1 MKRFIVLLS
10 LAMLATSCA
19 IMAPQQQKEIVNFL
33 DYRPYTDAGFFISP
47 YNYTGK
53 FEPIGQLDIVVYP
66 EEVTDGIY
74 TSKKEIATSD
84 LLEKAVKHT
93 LGKGANGIAN
103 LKISRIVHTTS
114 TRYGSVSALSHY
126 EVSGF
131 LIRITDQ

>member
-1 MKRFIVLLS
+1 MKKLIIILG

-47 YNYTGK
+47 YGYNGK

-74 TSKKEIATSD
+74 TSKKEIPTSE
-84 LLEKAVKHT
+84 LLDKAVRHT

-103 LKISRIVHTTS
+103 LKISRITHTTTSRYVSS
-114 TRYGSVSALSHY
+114 TTLSHY

>member
-1 MKRFIVLLS
+1 MKRFIIILS

-19 IMAPQQQKEIVNFL
+19 IMAPQQQKEIINFL

-47 YNYTGK
+47 YSYNGK

-74 TSKKEIATSD
+74 ISKKEILTSD
-84 LLEKAVKHT
+84 LLDKAVEHT

-103 LKISRIVHTTS
+103 LKISRVTITTTS
-114 TRYGSVSALSHY
+114 RYGSTSTLSHY

>member
-1 MKRFIVLLS
+1 
-10 LAMLATSCA
+10 
-19 IMAPQQQKEIVNFL
+19 MAPQQQKEIVNFL

-47 YNYTGK
+47 YSYNGK

-74 TSKKEIATSD
+74 ISKKEISTSD
-84 LLEKAVKHT
+84 LLDKAVKHT

-103 LKISRIVHTTS
+103 LKISRVAITTTS
-114 TRYGSVSALSHY
+114 RYGSTSSLSHY